1 MKRYILVMSM
11 LSVILFSK
19 VIEFDLGM
27 GKKANLEVADRDVF
41 VNITTKIKLKDLPN
55 FRELEPNK
63 NIETFLI
70 KDYNFDG
77 YSDIA
82 VLSSYGMANIIRDL
96 YIYNSDTK
104 EYKKVLKDTSNLQID
119 KDNRQLSTNNRVSA
133 SQYNKKYY
141 KISEDFKI
149 YKFWD
154 EKRVVDKV
162 NIDIYNKDGKI
173 KKSFSKKNIS
183 QISSISEVKNQYSK
197 TTNSL
202 NTLSKSK
209 HSLNELSLEGGEVEV
224 YKNSDGE
231 INFANLVLYGETYK
245 VEYNF
250 YFKNSV
256 LFFVYEVSFAY
267 NEPMYSEGFDIDKA
281 IKKVNRFYFVNEELA
296 KWLDENKNSISTDDN
311 KFYLK
316 EREILAMSREVLA
329 F

>member
-11 LSVILFSK
+11 LSVVLFSK

-27 GKKANLEVADRDVF
+27 GKKANLEVNNRDVF

-96 YIYNSDTK
+96 YIYNSATK
-104 EYKKVLKDTSNLQID
+104 EYKKVLKDASNLQID

-154 EKRVVDKV
+154 ERRVVDKV
-162 NIDIYNKDGKI
+162 NIDIYNKNGKI

-209 HSLNELSLEGGEVEV
+209 HSLNELSLEGGELEV

-281 IKKVNRFYFVNEELA
+281 IKKVNRFYFANEELA
-296 KWLDENKNSISTDDN
+296 KWLDENKNSISTDDS